1 LPLDREDTLKKA
13 EKLLRQGRIDAA
25 IAEYLR
31 VVEDQ
36 PKDWNTANTL
46 GDLYMRAGQTPSAV
60 AQFARIGE
68 HFMREGFYPK
78 AAALFKKILKTS
90 PDHEA
95 TLLSL
100 AEISVKQGWLAD
112 AKAYFAAVAKRRR
125 ARGDGRGAD
134 EIIIRLGEIDPA
146 DVDTRLVAA
155 RIVAGSGDGAAA
167 AVRFRQIYQDLIER
181 GRRPEAMDALR
192 EAVRLNPSDREGRT
206 LLARDAMAA
215 GDQKGAHGYLDRDS
229 AGDDPALLLAL
240 ADHELKAGR
249 LDEARALVRKL
260 LAVDPS
266 LRQRITEVAWT
277 LTSVNPQAALVYVDA
292 IVEASIA
299 ASEFVDAASVLE
311 EFVARVP
318 NQIDALLRLV
328 EVCVDGGLEATMFEA
343 QGQLADAYLQSGQAT
358 EARVIA
364 EDLVAREPWEHSHI
378 DRFRK
383 SLVLLNVPDPDAVI
397 AERLSGQAP
406 FMATDPFSDN
416 LMLADDAEE
425 PAVALRPASVEGASV
440 PDAAPAA
447 EAAPPAF
454 TRTLVADEPAPPPPP
469 VQTKPEVANPKQP
482 GARPP
487 VTSGHTEIDLTN
499 ILAEFTVASSAP
511 AKQPRREDLEEVFQD
526 FRDEVTR
533 QSGVDDASQHMTLAN
548 TYLEMGM
555 EDDAI
560 QSLKKAAHSPR
571 CRFEAGAHLARL
583 FKGRNEIPQAIEWM
597 ERAAEAPA
605 PSREAGLG
613 LLYELGTTL
622 EAVGETARAL
632 GVFME
637 LQADAGQYRDVQ
649 DKVERLSRVQ
659 TGG

>member
-1 LPLDREDTLKKA
+1 MPLDREDALKKA

-36 PKDWNTANTL
+36 PKDWNTANLL

-78 AAALFKKILKTS
+78 AAALFKKILKIS
-90 PDHEA
+90 PDDEA

-100 AEISVKQGWLAD
+100 AEISVKQGLLAD

-134 EIIIRLGEIDPA
+134 EIILRLGDIDPA
-146 DVDTRLVAA
+146 DVDARVVAA
-155 RIVAGSGDGAAA
+155 RIVAGSGGGEAAA
-167 AVRFRQIYQDLIER
+167 GRFRRIYQDLLER
-181 GRRPEAMDALR
+181 GRRPEALEALR

-206 LLARDAMAA
+206 LLVRDAMAA

-229 AGDDPALLLAL
+229 AGDDPTLLLAL
-240 ADHELKAGR
+240 ADRELKAGH

-266 LRQRITEVAWT
+266 LRQRIIEVAWT
-277 LTSVNPQAALVYVDA
+277 LTSVNPQAALVCVDA
-292 IVEASIA
+292 IVEASIT

-343 QGQLADAYLQSGQAT
+343 QGQLADAYLQSGDAA

-364 EDLVAREPWEHSHI
+364 EDLVAREPWEHAHI

-406 FMATDPFSDN
+406 FMATDPFSDSP
-416 LMLADDAEE
+416 MMADDAKE
-425 PAVALRPASVEGASV
+425 PAVA
-440 PDAAPAA
+440 A
-447 EAAPPAF
+447 EAPPPVF
-454 TRTLVADEPAPPPPP
+454 TGTLVADEPPPPPPP
-469 VQTKPEVANPKQP
+469 VQTKPQVANPKQP

-487 VTSGHTEIDLTN
+487 MTSDHAEIDLTN
-499 ILAEFTVASSAP
+499 ILAEFTVASSPP
-511 AKQPRREDLEEVFQD
+511 AKQPPPPREDLEEVFQD

-533 QSGVDDASQHMTLAN
+533 QSGADDASQHMALAN

-560 QSLKKAAHSPR
+560 QCLKKAAHSPR

-583 FKGRNEIPQAIEWM
+583 FKGRNDIPQAIEWM

-613 LLYELGTTL
+613 LLYDLGTTL
-622 EAVGETARAL
+622 EATGETARAL

>member
-25 IAEYLR
+25 IAEYVR

-60 AQFARIGE
+60 AQFGRIAE

-78 AAALFKKILKTS
+78 AAALFKKILKIS
-90 PDHEA
+90 PDDEA

-100 AEISVKQGWLAD
+100 AEISVKQGLLAD
-112 AKAYFAAVAKRRR
+112 AKAYFAAVAKQRR
-125 ARGDGRGAD
+125 ARGDGHGGD
-134 EIIIRLGEIDPA
+134 EIILRLGDIDPA

-155 RIVAGSGDGAAA
+155 RIVAGSGDDEAAA
-167 AVRFRQIYQDLIER
+167 GRFRQIYQDLIEKA
-181 GRRPEAMDALR
+181 RRPEALDALR
-192 EAVRLNPSDREGRT
+192 EAVRLNPADSEGRM
-206 LLARDAMAA
+206 LLARDAIAA
-215 GDQKGAHGYLDRDS
+215 GDLLTARGYLDRDT
-229 AGDDPALLLAL
+229 AGDDPTLLLAL
-240 ADHELKAGR
+240 ADLELKAGQ
-249 LDEARALVRKL
+249 LDEARPLVQKI
-260 LAVDPS
+260 LAIDPS
-266 LRQRITEVAWT
+266 LRQRIIELAWS
-277 LTSVNPQAALVYVDA
+277 LTAVNPQAALVCVDA

-299 ASEFVDAASVLE
+299 ASEFVDAASALE

-343 QGQLADAYLQSGQAT
+343 QGQLADAYLQFGQAT

-406 FMATDPFSDN
+406 FMATDPFADT
-416 LMLADDAEE
+416 LTMPDGAKELAVALEPPSAEELSRTPVAEE
-425 PAVALRPASVEGASV
+425 P
-440 PDAAPAA
+440 
-447 EAAPPAF
+447 
-454 TRTLVADEPAPPPPP
+454 PPPQPS
-469 VQTKPEVANPKQP
+469 VQTKPSVGPM
-482 GARPP
+482 
-487 VTSGHTEIDLTN
+487 EIDLTN
-499 ILAEFTVASSAP
+499 ILAEFTTASSAP
-511 AKQPRREDLEEVFQD
+511 ARQPQPPKEDLEEVFQD

-533 QSGVDDASQHMTLAN
+533 QSGADDASQHMALAN

-571 CRFEAGAHLARL
+571 CRFEAGTHLARL
-583 FKGRNEIPQAIEWM
+583 FKGRNDIPQAIEWM

-613 LLYELGTTL
+613 LLYDLGTTL
-622 EAVGETARAL
+622 EAIGETARAL